1 MPGKEDRGFRL
12 LRMYEVLNRGTAIE
26 KPKLAKEFGVSEKT
40 VQRDIEDLRT
50 YLSEAHLTDTSA
62 AIEYDKSN
70 NVYRMVRSEREWLT
84 NEEVLALCKVLL
96 ESRALQK
103 DELETLIEKLLC
115 QTVPEER
122 GFVRDMVKNE
132 RFNYVP
138 LRHGKH
144 LLSLIWQLSR
154 LVYEREITVFTYTRQ
169 DGAKSERTVKPVAVM
184 FSEFYFYL
192 IAYFADDSK
201 DFPAVFRVDRIENIQ
216 GSGEK
221 FSIPYCKRF
230 SDGEFRKR
238 VQFMYPG
245 ELEKV
250 TFQFK
255 GDSIEAV
262 MDRLPTAEIVCEHE
276 GTYTVKAEVYGRGID
291 MWLRSQG
298 DFVSNI
304 KRFSIARG

>member
-1 MPGKEDRGFRL
+1 MPSKEDRGFRL

-50 YLSEAHLTDTSA
+50 YLSEAHLTDATA
-62 AIEYDKSN
+62 GIEYDKVN
-70 NVYRMVRSEREWLT
+70 NVYRMVRSEREWMT

-96 ESRALQK
+96 ESRAFQK
-103 DELETLIEKLLC
+103 DELEALIEKLLY
-115 QTVPEER
+115 QTVPEQR
-122 GFVRDMVKNE
+122 AFVRDMIKNE

-144 LLSLIWQLSR
+144 LLSLIWELSG
-154 LVYEREITVFTYTRQ
+154 LVCEREIATFTYTRQ
-169 DGAKSERTVKPVAVM
+169 DGARGERRVKPVAVM

-201 DFPAVFRVDRIENIQ
+201 DFPTIFRIDRIENIQ
-216 GSGEK
+216 ATGEK

-238 VQFMYPG
+238 VQFMYAG

-262 MDRLPTAEIVCEHE
+262 MDRLPTAEIVCEQD
-276 GTYTVKAEVYGRGID
+276 GKYTVKAEVYGRGID

-298 DFVSNI
+298 DSVSNI